1 MTSVSLRGSVGS
13 VAVANPVEIDSNLF
27 VMDGKSIPRDPS
39 KIAALT
45 SCEPTSRLVF
55 AKSC

>member
-45 SCEPTSRLVF
+45 SCEPTSRLV
-55 AKSC
+55 